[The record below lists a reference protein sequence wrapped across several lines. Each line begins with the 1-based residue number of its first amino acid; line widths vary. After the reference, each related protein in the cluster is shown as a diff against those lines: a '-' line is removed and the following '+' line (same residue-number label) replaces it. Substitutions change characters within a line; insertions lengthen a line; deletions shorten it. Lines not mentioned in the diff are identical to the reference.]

1 MARHGSL
8 CLYYSP
14 SVRSRQ
20 RQALEIEL
28 PGKDAT
34 FREVLH
40 AALNQLQILEG
51 RCGSEDDVFEHNEEE
66 EEEEWLIMEA
76 WNGLERRVAL
86 SECPAHLLGKWGNFV
101 SQVQLVLRPKE
112 KVRGQGAKGKR
123 KGGRR
128 GSKLRTRRLP
138 LCHYVAAVHALS
150 AKRRSM
156 QSGVCQCACVRP
168 HQCVHVKER
177 QVCVVHCGPVHDRT

>member
-8 CLYYSP
+8 RLYYSP
-14 SVRSRQ
+14 SVWSRQ

-28 PGKDAT
+28 PGKDTT

-40 AALNQLQILEG
+40 AALDQLQILEG
-51 RCGSEDDVFEHNEEE
+51 RCGTEDDVLEHSED
-66 EEEEWLIMEA
+66 EEEWLIMEA

-112 KVRGQGAKGKR
+112 KVRGQGAKRKH
-123 KGGRR
+123 KGGRH
-128 GSKLRTRRLP
+128 GSKLRTRRLH
-138 LCHYVAAVHALS
+138 LSHYVAAVHALS
-150 AKRRSM
+150 AKRRSL
-156 QSGVCQCACVRP
+156 QSGVCLCAFVQAHVYMLRRGKCVWSMESRA
-168 HQCVHVKER
+168 
-177 QVCVVHCGPVHDRT
+177 